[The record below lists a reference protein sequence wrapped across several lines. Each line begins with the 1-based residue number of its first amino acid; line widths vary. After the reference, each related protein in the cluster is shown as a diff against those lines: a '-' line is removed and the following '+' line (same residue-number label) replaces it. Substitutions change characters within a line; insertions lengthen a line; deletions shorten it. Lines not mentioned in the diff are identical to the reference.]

1 MEKLDILMIKD
12 LEEQLRKEAQTM
24 TDKIKELIIYE
35 GNDAEIEELKKAKKR
50 NLDAAELLNQAR
62 WMFEHQEGKWQQMKI

>member
-12 LEEQLRKEAQTM
+12 LEEQLRKEAQMM

-62 WMFEHQEGKWQQMKI
+62 WMFEHQNEH

>member
-62 WMFEHQEGKWQQMKI
+62 WMFEHQNEH

>member
-62 WMFEHQEGKWQQMKI
+62 WMFEHQND

>member
-12 LEEQLRKEAQTM
+12 LEEQLRKEAQTI

-62 WMFEHQEGKWQQMKI
+62 WMFEHQNEH